1 MFRRL
6 MFAGLAS
13 GVARTAI
20 KKYKRTRTGR
30 TQGYRF
36 RFGGKRNYVAY
47 SATQRKKNYK
57 PRRRY

>member
-1 MFRRL
+1 